1 MPESIP
7 SNDVINSQQDTISEI
22 RLSVAKLCQDYPG
35 DYWRELDRNQEYPTE
50 FVKALT
56 ESGFLSVL
64 IPEEYGGSGLGIVAA

>member
-35 DYWRELDRNQEYPTE
+35 DYWREIDRNQE
-50 FVKALT
+50 
-56 ESGFLSVL
+56 
-64 IPEEYGGSGLGIVAA
+64 